1 MGQKHGE
8 EGEGKGGEGEAEEE
22 EKQTGQDGRKPPL
35 SSLSLAFSDVLRC
48 PQDHKV
54 REVIRSFTLGI
65 T

>member
-8 EGEGKGGEGEAEEE
+8 EGKGKGGEGGEEEE
-22 EKQTGQDGRKPPL
+22 EKQTEQDGRKPSLL
-35 SSLSLAFSDVLRC
+35 SPSLAFSDVLRC

-54 REVIRSFTLGI
+54 RKVIRRFTLGI